1 MDRRVIYLSTAALG
15 ISPKKH
21 GTEHERRLF
30 CTIKI
35 LRITGVNVQKRDV
48 EKEPK
53 SLYKILDKW
62 KK

>member
-1 MDRRVIYLSTAALG
+1 MDRRVIYQSASALE

-21 GTEHERRLF
+21 GTGREGRLF

-35 LRITGVNVQKRDV
+35 LRIAGVNVQKRDV